1 MLLVILFKQKK
12 ERGHE
17 PEKIPDLE
25 PFCFPYLPF
34 MKILQLRYSVECM
47 YFHRSEEL
55 WME

>member
-12 ERGHE
+12 KKGHE
-17 PEKIPDLE
+17 PEKILALE

-34 MKILQLRYSVECM
+34 MKIMQLRYSVECI
-47 YFHRSEEL
+47 YFQRLEEL